1 MRIASR
7 TNRRAFTLVE
17 IILVVVIIMIVTA
30 ISIPVISSMLTDA
43 RSTAAGDMLRGRL
56 AEARARAMEEGRPW
70 RLAYI
75 PGTGVLQIAPEESED
90 WEQMGQDEIE
100 KADLIRSMLP
110 TDIVLGTTME
120 EIVSNTGSAT
130 PGDGWETI
138 AIYLPAG
145 DARADHTA
153 YFGKTG
159 FYPRRV
165 VLRGVTGVPTIE
177 DINPRA
183 LP

>member
-1 MRIASR
+1 MRITSR
-7 TNRRAFTLVE
+7 SHRRAFTLVE
-17 IILVVVIIMIVTA
+17 IVLVVVILFIITA

-70 RLAYI
+70 RLAFI
-75 PGTGVLQIAPEESED
+75 PGTGVVQIAPEESQEWD
-90 WEQMGQDEIE
+90 HVAQGDIE
-100 KADLIRSMLP
+100 KVDLVRSQLP
-110 TDIVLGTTME
+110 ADIVLGCTME
-120 EIVSNTGSAT
+120 EIVSNPGAAT
-130 PGDGWETI
+130 PGNSWETI

-145 DARADHTA
+145 DARADQTA